1 MVLTG
6 LFPIFFFFR
15 FHFNSFCC
23 NKKKNEKG
31 KEKKEEKR
39 KTKMKMKIDPRREIY
54 VYLCIG
60 PNKLSYIS
68 RLNSWHIRHV
78 VDLRR
83 AHI

>member
-6 LFPIFFFFR
+6 LFPIFFSFVFILIR
-15 FHFNSFCC
+15 FVAT
-23 NKKKNEKG
+23 KKKNEKG